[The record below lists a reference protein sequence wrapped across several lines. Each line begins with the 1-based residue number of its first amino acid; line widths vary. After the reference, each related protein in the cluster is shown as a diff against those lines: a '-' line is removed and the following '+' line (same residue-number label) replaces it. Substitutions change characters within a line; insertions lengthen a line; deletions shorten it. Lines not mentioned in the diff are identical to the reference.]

1 MQTNTQRPLRQGA
14 WLSVVVHSED
24 ARERRDT
31 ALHTID
37 SAIQMLNDA
46 RLQERSVGGSELSV
60 VTEMLSA
67 GYDAMAGLPA
77 NDIGLAATTG
87 APAARGTERQE
98 VTLHAED
105 RLSAALNKL
114 VAMSAAMGGERFD
127 HFKNLSDDI
136 QANYIWAVRDLIDE
150 AARAHEE
157 LTA

>member
-1 MQTNTQRPLRQGA
+1 MQANTQNPLRQGA